1 MEVQEI
7 LYGRPRRLWMA
18 LTKAGPGGWIG
29 YRVLPGL
36 SGECGVSSVSCG
48 SGFTAVIDI
57 GVRVP
62 IIGPIVCWLLRRA
75 VGARV
80 DAIGHHPKGR
90 QIDGLLGR
98 VGSRSAG
105 IARRWAD
112 FGGGEVR

>member
-1 MEVQEI
+1 MELAGVRARVIIWSGIQITWARGGAVMEVQEI
-7 LYGRPRRLWMA
+7 LYGRPHRLWMA

-80 DAIGHHPKGR
+80 DAIGHHPKG
-90 QIDGLLGR
+90 
-98 VGSRSAG
+98 APN
-105 IARRWAD
+105 
-112 FGGGEVR
+112 